1 MKVNIKM
8 KIREIRESKNISL
21 SKLAQ
26 EAKVSIAHL
35 SDIERNIKEPT
46 LSVLV
51 RIAIA
56 LEVEHID
63 ELYEVYLWF
72 LVIKCSKKGVI
83 NMKDLVLEEV
93 KKELTWKERFI
104 VAIFRKFIIKIYKKG
119 IEKGVNAAL

>member
-63 ELYEVYLWF
+63 ELYEVYL
-72 LVIKCSKKGVI
+72 
-83 NMKDLVLEEV
+83 
-93 KKELTWKERFI
+93 
-104 VAIFRKFIIKIYKKG
+104 
-119 IEKGVNAAL
+119 